1 MAIVNEFKSDD
12 ERRLHLE
19 SHVLNRLGMT
29 PNEVSIQY
37 SCSILDGC
45 NIYNCFDLLVVLGW
59 KKEILMDDFIKGYP
73 AFLNT

>member
-37 SCSILDGC
+37 GSSVLDGC
-45 NIYNCFDLLVVLGW
+45 NFHSCFAVLVVIRW
-59 KKEILMDDFIKGYP
+59 KKEILS
-73 AFLNT
+73 LE